1 MTYLLTAKSYQNKK
15 ASLLEI
21 YFNILFLVY
30 GVSIVLFDNLKYLY
44 ILYIINILLGVSF
57 LFFIRKDK
65 FYLNIFLKIYLI
77 FTLLGMV
84 SIIWSDYFLDSAR
97 RFLTLV
103 LILINITV
111 IYNINKK
118 YNNYLYLIYGIFI
131 ALFVNFLW
139 LINLIDMGLDYEGW
153 RFQGT
158 ILQANE
164 FAFIINFVMIMI
176 IYISISKKIYVIHRY
191 ILLML
196 FVISLY
202 MVFFTASKSGIIG
215 SIILVGLYFS
225 HIVHPKNFLFI
236 ILIGITGYIII
247 TYTNLISLISANT
260 VFDLEETYLNLFSR
274 IEIFFDVLS
283 RGESGVKTSSE
294 LRIKMLKDGIEM
306 WSNKPI
312 FGNGMAVF
320 EAKFGGYSHNNIVE
334 LLVSVGVIGLFIY
347 YSLHIILFI
356 KILKIRKFKNKIM
369 FLIFLLLFLIYD
381 QAMVSYY
388 GKFEVL
394 ALFILYLSIE
404 ESIKMY
410 NITSKGYI

>member
-164 FAFIINFVMIMI
+164 
-176 IYISISKKIYVIHRY
+176 
-191 ILLML
+191 
-196 FVISLY
+196 Y
-202 MVFFTASKSGIIG
+202 M
-215 SIILVGLYFS
+215 
-225 HIVHPKNFLFI
+225 
-236 ILIGITGYIII
+236 
-247 TYTNLISLISANT
+247 
-260 VFDLEETYLNLFSR
+260 
-274 IEIFFDVLS
+274 
-283 RGESGVKTSSE
+283 
-294 LRIKMLKDGIEM
+294 
-306 WSNKPI
+306 
-312 FGNGMAVF
+312 
-320 EAKFGGYSHNNIVE
+320 
-334 LLVSVGVIGLFIY
+334 
-347 YSLHIILFI
+347 
-356 KILKIRKFKNKIM
+356 
-369 FLIFLLLFLIYD
+369 
-381 QAMVSYY
+381 
-388 GKFEVL
+388 
-394 ALFILYLSIE
+394 
-404 ESIKMY
+404 
-410 NITSKGYI
+410 

>member
-97 RFLTLV
+97 RFLTLI